1 MVRMRV
7 IGSSFDKGYRDD
19 LNYNFG
25 LLEALIGEA
34 NGLTDA
40 LREEMLEKIYNLQQQ
55 IDMLTGENIGEL
67 LERLNDSIQQALTA
81 AQEARTAKT
90 ATEEATALATTAT
103 ELAKASA
110 LLAEEKANYANEKA
124 VLAQEAADNANQE
137 ASNLS
142 QLKVDVVQATQEA
155 NTATGNANQATQAA
169 QTATEAIN
177 IVLPNVT
184 GLVNLKEWNI
194 ETQYQKNNFVT
205 LEGNGYMAL
214 RGNKGV
220 RPPSF
225 PVLSNADWA
234 MFVQKGEKGEQG
246 TGVRILGTLPDE
258 GSLPPTGEPGDAYL
272 INGDLYVWSDTTD
285 DWTNVG
291 TIKGPKGDTGPQGPE
306 GPQGPPGK
314 DADLTEINQKV
325 DEFQTEVT
333 DQLAEMKPKVDNSWQ
348 RNKENSVTVS
358 NMGSFTAEKVLLVN
372 QSDWKNTG
380 NVEQLDIVIPVGGS
394 FSGLIK
400 ATYTSFWGGSDS
412 HGGATV
418 LYRIG
423 NYISEAGM
431 GERLND
437 YVLETISPDFAKDF
451 YIHKPYINPE
461 SGTIALML
469 NRSPAASNP
478 FIIKLELQGYSFS
491 NKSAFQ
497 ILEEAHF
504 TVWDKETPTAN
515 GYPWTPQT
523 SRIPTGTD
531 FSNWNSTAHRL
542 QPKCAVVSNWNM
554 VKDNG
559 FYMGEPVALNAPT
572 KEWWMG
578 FVVAH
583 NDSYVVQKLIN
594 VTGGSEFERQC
605 YNGVWENW
613 IETSPRKLFQSVSNG
628 KATVNQA
635 VTDMGVYT
643 PPDATFATTAANIRA
658 IPKGRKE
665 AKGVAYASNVSGRA
679 RIIVTGLSFHPTA
692 ILITKENNNNNEF
705 KSIYAPSNVFFDNNS
720 NAYMNFFTYNET
732 GSLLAASP
740 ALVSNYQ
747 GFEMTVS
754 MTYNSRSEGAYRWF
768 AFG

>member
-1 MVRMRV
+1 MARMRV

-34 NGLTDA
+34 NGLTDN
-40 LREEMLEKIYNLQQQ
+40 LREEMLEKINNLQQQ

-103 ELAKASA
+103 ELANASA

-142 QLKVDVVQATQEA
+142 QLKIDVVQATQDA

-169 QTATEAIN
+169 QTATDAIN
-177 IVLPNVT
+177 VVLPNVT
-184 GLVNLKEWNI
+184 GLVNLKEWSI
-194 ETQYQKNNFVT
+194 ETQYKKNNFVT

-214 RGNKGV
+214 RDNKGV
-220 RPPSF
+220 KPPSF

-258 GSLPPTGEPGDAYL
+258 SSLPPIGEPGDAYL
-272 INGDLYVWSDTTD
+272 INGDLYVWSDTTN

-306 GPQGPPGK
+306 GPQGLPGK
-314 DADLTEINQKV
+314 DADLTEVNQEIANLQQTVTDNK
-325 DEFQTEVT
+325 TEVT
-333 DQLAEMKPKVDNSWQ
+333 EHLAQLEQTTENHINNNSKHVQ
-348 RNKENSVTVS
+348 T
-358 NMGSFTAEKVLLVN
+358 
-372 QSDWKNTG
+372 
-380 NVEQLDIVIPVGGS
+380 
-394 FSGLIK
+394 
-400 ATYTSFWGGSDS
+400 
-412 HGGATV
+412 
-418 LYRIG
+418 
-423 NYISEAGM
+423 
-431 GERLND
+431 GERSSWNG
-437 YVLETISPDFAKDF
+437 KM
-451 YIHKPYINPE
+451 N
-461 SGTIALML
+461 GG
-469 NRSPAASNP
+469 N
-478 FIIKLELQGYSFS
+478 GYSS
-491 NKSAFQ
+491 GNNVNLITSSGIYATTGDG
-497 ILEEAHF
+497 INL
-504 TVWDKETPTAN
+504 PTAGGDGWATFINLPPMPDNIERSVQLCYKWNDTTSGRSLYFRTVNN
-515 GYPWTPQT
+515 GNFSEW
-523 SRIPTGTD
+523 SRILHQTD
-531 FSNWNSTAHRL
+531 Y
-542 QPKCAVVSNWNM
+542 
-554 VKDNG
+554 D
-559 FYMGEPVALNAPT
+559 
-572 KEWWMG
+572 
-578 FVVAH
+578 
-583 NDSYVVQKLIN
+583 
-594 VTGGSEFERQC
+594 
-605 YNGVWENW
+605 
-613 IETSPRKLFQSVSNG
+613 KLFQSVSDG
-628 KATVNQA
+628 KAAVNQA

-643 PPDATFATTAANIRA
+643 APDATFATTAANIRL

-705 KSIYAPSNVFFDNNS
+705 KSIYAPSDVFFDNNS

-732 GSLLAASP
+732 GSILIASP
-740 ALVSNYQ
+740 ALVGNYQ
-747 GFEMTVS
+747 GFEMNVS